1 MQSEIYLSCAA
12 IEMAGTRSIVESYF
26 SCVKAGDKNV
36 AELFHDDAQ
45 LIGLGTVVVGRPAI
59 DQFYAASIE
68 TGRPQP
74 SLVGGLF
81 VEGDRVIAELL
92 IELAGQ
98 ATMHVVDLFEISG
111 EKIKSL
117 TYFVAD
123 HS

>member
-1 MQSEIYLSCAA
+1 
-12 IEMAGTRSIVESYF
+12 MAGARSIVESYF

-74 SLVGGLF
+74 SLVGDLF
-81 VEGDRVIAELL
+81 VEGDRVVAELL
-92 IELAGQ
+92 IELAEQ
-98 ATMHVVDLFEISG
+98 VTMHVVDLFEISG